1 MQHLGIQS
9 KNCISAK
16 DNNITRAIST
26 LNMNFFVRDCANITP
41 NKNVPR
47 QFSVSTNLF
56 PLLRKP
62 SFLKEFS
69 ATAVISPYFWVRA
82 SESQN
87 NVSKE
92 KEKFVN
98 TVNNVSKGKCGTF
111 VPKNKISLGENI
123 NIVFTNYISEGECA
137 DSAQKEKN
145 DILLFD
151 NELELE
157 KDTGIDGDIGS
168 GLTTYIRS
176 TLSGLDQNVIGPITN
191 SATNEPT
198 CNGAMLVSIKINK
211 WLSKYYNYDLHI
223 IIPGSSIFNQK
234 LPLNFKG
241 AHERKFNNFKNTSIE
256 YCKDIKVCEGVLVY
270 RQYRPNLQPLI
281 FWTVKSE
288 IQIISYLKTKALSL
302 HSAHILI

>member
-1 MQHLGIQS
+1 MQRNFPERSFARQNPTKIDKIKIFSQRNAEEFKKVQLNSDGSQPKNKKNWEAKQDSFESRVICNVEHKNKSSSVLKRSRRPRKYVRIVQHLGIQS

-26 LNMNFFVRDCANITP
+26 LNRNFFVRDCANITP

-98 TVNNVSKGKCGTF
+98 TVNNASKGNCGIF
-111 VPKNKISLGENI
+111 VPKE
-123 NIVFTNYISEGECA
+123 
-137 DSAQKEKN
+137 
-145 DILLFD
+145 
-151 NELELE
+151 
-157 KDTGIDGDIGS
+157 
-168 GLTTYIRS
+168 
-176 TLSGLDQNVIGPITN
+176 
-191 SATNEPT
+191 
-198 CNGAMLVSIKINK
+198 
-211 WLSKYYNYDLHI
+211 
-223 IIPGSSIFNQK
+223 
-234 LPLNFKG
+234 
-241 AHERKFNNFKNTSIE
+241 
-256 YCKDIKVCEGVLVY
+256 
-270 RQYRPNLQPLI
+270 
-281 FWTVKSE
+281 
-288 IQIISYLKTKALSL
+288 
-302 HSAHILI
+302 